1 MTSIKQRSGTS
12 IRYSLGYDFTSG
24 KTVYR
29 VVNTHQVRRYT
40 RPMNYHSSPR
50 GEDGFLQFLVEKG
63 MLDQMAMQRVAGA
76 IHGSGQSVDTVLLEL
91 GLLEETR
98 LADAMAEFLGLERIT
113 LVEFPQYLPID
124 AELAHDFLRRS
135 NILPIE
141 ITDNTITLALSRP
154 LDDAAARG
162 IGYFLGRKPLLKVAV
177 GSELTRHL
185 LNLLVSDTETSGQTS
200 QAPELLDLTSGDAE
214 RLRDIASEAPIIR
227 LLNRLVTSAVE
238 RNASDIHLEP
248 LEDHVRIRYRI
259 DGALQITEL
268 LDRSLQ
274 LGLISRVKIL
284 ARLNIAEQRL
294 PQDGRIRLA
303 VRGRDVDLRVST
315 SPTLYGESVVLRIL
329 DRKDVALDFQA
340 LGYGKNAIAQLQRL
354 ISVPNGII
362 LVTGPTGSGKTTTLY
377 AALSLLNRSESKIF
391 TVEDP
396 IEYHMKGVN
405 QILVRPQIGLDFASV
420 LRSIL
425 RQDPDII
432 MVGEIRDSE
441 TARIAVQA
449 SLTGHL
455 VLSTLHTN
463 SAAASVTRLRN
474 IGIDDFLITS
484 SLRGIVAQR
493 LVRKLCDHCKRASKQ
508 PRSPIAGI
516 NISESH
522 FEPVGCARCH
532 NKGYSGRT
540 VIYEVLEFT
549 DKIKNAILSNQPDTE
564 IEALAKRDGM
574 HTLFETGMAKV
585 RAGETSLEEILRIVA
600 APEP

>member
-1 MTSIKQRSGTS
+1 
-12 IRYSLGYDFTSG
+12 
-24 KTVYR
+24 
-29 VVNTHQVRRYT
+29 
-40 RPMNYHSSPR
+40 MNYQSSQR
-50 GEDGFLQFLVEKG
+50 GEEGFLHFLVENG
-63 MLDQMAMQRVAGA
+63 MLDQQGMQRVTGA
-76 IHGSGQSVDTVLLEL
+76 MRGSGQPIDTVLLEL
-91 GLLEETR
+91 GLLEER
-98 LADAMAEFLGLERIT
+98 KLADAMAEFLSLDRIT
-113 LVEFPQYLPID
+113 LAELPQYLPGD
-124 AELAHDFLRRS
+124 TELTHDFLRRS
-135 NILPIE
+135 NILPVE
-141 ITDNTITLALSRP
+141 ITDSTITLAVSRP
-154 LDDAAARG
+154 LDDATARG
-162 IGYFLGRKPLLKVAV
+162 IGYFLNRKPLLKVAV

-185 LNLLVSDTETSGQTS
+185 LNILVTEKETTSESGH
-200 QAPELLDLTSGDAE
+200 ELHSHDLTNGDAE

-238 RNASDIHLEP
+238 RNASDVHIEP

-259 DGALQITEL
+259 DGALQVTET

-303 VRGRDVDLRVST
+303 VRGRDINLRVST

-340 LGYGKNAIAQLQRL
+340 LGYAGNAISQLRRL

-377 AALSLLNRSESKIF
+377 AALNLLNRPETKIF

-396 IEYHMKGVN
+396 IEYHLKGVN

-420 LRSIL
+420 LRSVL

-441 TARIAVQA
+441 TAKIAVQA

-474 IGIDDFLITS
+474 IGIEDFLITS
-484 SLRGIVAQR
+484 SVRAIVAQR
-493 LVRKLCDHCKRASKQ
+493 LVRKLCHHCKRTSKQ
-508 PRSPIAGI
+508 PNSITAGDKI
-516 NISESH
+516 DGTR
-522 FEPVGCARCH
+522 FEPVGCGVCH
-532 NKGYSGRT
+532 QTGYSGRT

-549 DKIKNAILSNQPDTE
+549 DKIKNAILGERPDTE
-564 IEALAKRDGM
+564 IEALARREGM
-574 HTLFETGMAKV
+574 HTLFECGMAKV

>member
-1 MTSIKQRSGTS
+1 
-12 IRYSLGYDFTSG
+12 
-24 KTVYR
+24 
-29 VVNTHQVRRYT
+29 
-40 RPMNYHSSPR
+40 MNYQPGQR
-50 GEDGFLQFLVEKG
+50 GEEGFLHFLVERG
-63 MLDQMAMQRVAGA
+63 MLDQMAMQRVIGA
-76 IHGSGQSVDTVLLEL
+76 IRGSGQPIDTVLLEL
-91 GLLEETR
+91 GLLEENR
-98 LADAMAEFLGLERIT
+98 LADALAEFLGLDRIT
-113 LVEFPQYLPID
+113 LAEFPQYLPAD
-124 AELAHDFLRRS
+124 TELTHDFLRRS
-135 NILPIE
+135 NIFPVE
-141 ITDNTITLALSRP
+141 ITDSTITLAVSRP

-162 IGYFLGRKPLLKVAV
+162 IGYFLDRKPLLKVAV
-177 GSELTRHL
+177 GSELTRHF
-185 LNLLVSDTETSGQTS
+185 LNLLVTEKEAASETSY
-200 QAPELLDLTSGDAE
+200 ELHSHDLASGDAE

-227 LLNRLVTSAVE
+227 LLTRLVTSAVE
-238 RNASDIHLEP
+238 RNASDIHIEP

-259 DGALQITEL
+259 DGALQVTEL
-268 LDRSLQ
+268 LDRGLQ

-329 DRKDVALDFQA
+329 DRKDVALDFRA
-340 LGYGKNAIAQLQRL
+340 LGYDKGAISQLQRL

-377 AALSLLNRSESKIF
+377 AALNLLNRPEAKIF

-484 SLRGIVAQR
+484 SVRAIIAQR
-493 LVRKLCDHCKRASKQ
+493 LVRKLCNHCKRVSKQ
-508 PRSPIAGI
+508 PKSISAGI
-516 NISESH
+516 KINGNS
-522 FEPVGCARCH
+522 FEPVGCLKCH
-532 NKGYSGRT
+532 NTGYSGRT

-549 DKIKNAILSNQPDTE
+549 DKIKNAILGNQPDTE
-564 IEALAKRDGM
+564 IETLAKREGM
-574 HTLFETGMAKV
+574 HTLFESGMAKV
-585 RAGETSLEEILRIVA
+585 RGGETSLEEILRIVT

>member
-1 MTSIKQRSGTS
+1 
-12 IRYSLGYDFTSG
+12 
-24 KTVYR
+24 
-29 VVNTHQVRRYT
+29 
-40 RPMNYHSSPR
+40 
-50 GEDGFLQFLVEKG
+50 
-63 MLDQMAMQRVAGA
+63 MLDQMAMQRVTGA
-76 IHGSGQSVDTVLLEL
+76 IRSSGQPIDIVLLEL
-91 GLLEETR
+91 GLLEENR
-98 LADAMAEFLGLERIT
+98 LADALAEFLGLDRIT
-113 LVEFPQYLPID
+113 IAEFPQYLPAD
-124 AELAHDFLRRS
+124 MELTHDFLRRL
-135 NILPIE
+135 NVLPIE
-141 ITDNTITLALSRP
+141 ITESTITLAVSRP

-162 IGYFLGRKPLLKVAV
+162 IGYFLDRKPLLKVAV

-185 LNLLVSDTETSGQTS
+185 SNLLMAEKEIASDPNHGLHSH
-200 QAPELLDLTSGDAE
+200 DLASGDAE

-227 LLNRLVTSAVE
+227 LLNRIVTSAVE
-238 RNASDIHLEP
+238 RNASDIHIEP

-259 DGALQITEL
+259 DGALQVTEL

-315 SPTLYGESVVLRIL
+315 SPTLFGESVVLRIL
-329 DRKDVALDFQA
+329 DRKDVALDFRA
-340 LGYGKNAIAQLQRL
+340 LGYDIDAIALLQRL
-354 ISVPNGII
+354 ISFPNGVI

-377 AALSLLNRSESKIF
+377 AALNLLNQPEAKIF

-405 QILVRPQIGLDFASV
+405 QILVRPNIGLDFASV

-425 RQDPDII
+425 RQDPDTI

-441 TARIAVQA
+441 TAKIAVQA

-484 SLRGIVAQR
+484 SVRAIIAQR
-493 LVRKLCDHCKRASKQ
+493 LVRKLCDHCKRVNKQ
-508 PRSPIAGI
+508 PKSIIAGI
-516 NISESH
+516 KINGSS
-522 FEPVGCARCH
+522 FEPVGCVHCH
-532 NKGYSGRT
+532 NTGYAGRT
-540 VIYEVLEFT
+540 VIYEVLELT
-549 DKIKNAILSNQPDTE
+549 DKIKTAILDEKPDTE
-564 IEALAKRDGM
+564 IESLAKREGM
-574 HTLFETGMAKV
+574 HTLFECGMAKIQT
-585 RAGETSLEEILRIVA
+585 GTTSLEEILRIVA
-600 APEP
+600 APES